1 MPSAPTKPAEIPRYA
16 RISKDVKT
24 VVLAKILQELQSAP
38 TLQTLLQ
45 NVYRMVREEFDSASV
60 LVSIFDSYRE
70 ELVYYSHRDPTE
82 PTQYVLKLGHGLGG
96 RVGATQS
103 PLRVEDLG
111 EYPESISIH
120 QALGV
125 NSQRVMASPL
135 VRRGVLLGVIEV
147 FFRDTS
153 KKFADAELLF
163 LTALSYQIA
172 VGLNFFK
179 LSEQAERLGLE
190 EEKLAEVSKR
200 ISASL
205 DLDELLDVII
215 DALRSLVP
223 YDAAGIYLLDRKSQ
237 EIQRMVV
244 YGYEISVDQSQIL
257 NVGRAAREMVSQNG
271 AAAILSDLQEHPAFL
286 NARSAARSAMAGP
299 ILSNNQMIGV
309 FVLESD
315 EPDVYTRSDVAL
327 FEKFTHQVALSI
339 EKAQLYRALL
349 DKKRL
354 EQEISIAREI
364 QLSFLPAKPPQLNGF
379 EVAGLNIPSRLVSGD
394 YYDFIRIV
402 DGQWGLV
409 VGDVSGKGIPSS
421 LIMAS
426 FRASLLAEIRNNYA
440 IRTIM
445 AKVNQL
451 LWESTDD
458 HQFVTAF
465 YGVLDEQRRILTYC
479 NAGHNPVILIHA
491 DGSAERLE
499 TGGLILGAFSDS
511 VYWENFVHIQ
521 PDDLLL
527 LYTDGVTEI
536 YNEAEEEFGVDRL
549 QLLATVNRQQSA
561 KEITQLVKDQILDF
575 AADKTPQDD
584 FTLVVLKALRTP
596 PPAAPP
602 SGDTL

>member
-1 MPSAPTKPAEIPRYA
+1 MPDVPTKLTEIPRYK

-45 NVYRMVREEFDSASV
+45 NVYRMVREEFDSVGV

-70 ELVYYSHRDPTE
+70 ELVYYSQGDATE
-82 PTQYVLKLGHGLGG
+82 PTSYTQKLGQGLAG
-96 RVGATQS
+96 RVGAAQS
-103 PLRVEDLG
+103 PQRIENLDDF
-111 EYPESISIH
+111 PESAVIH
-120 QALGV
+120 QALGI
-125 NSQRVMASPL
+125 SAQRVMASPL
-135 VRRGVLLGVIEV
+135 VRRGSLLGVIEV
-147 FFRDTS
+147 FFRESS
-153 KKFADAELLF
+153 KKFTDAELLF

-172 VGLNFFK
+172 VGLNYFK
-179 LSEQAERLGLE
+179 LSEQAERLSLE
-190 EEKLAEVSKR
+190 EEKLAEVSQR
-200 ISASL
+200 VSASL

-215 DALRSLVP
+215 DALRSLIP
-223 YDAAGIYLLDRKSQ
+223 YDAAGIYLLDRSSQ

-244 YGYEISVDQSQIL
+244 YGYEVSVDQDEIL
-257 NVGRAAREMVSQNG
+257 NVGRAAREIVNQQAN
-271 AAAILSDLQEHPAFL
+271 AVILDDLHAHPAFL
-286 NARSAARSAMAGP
+286 NARSAARSAMAAP
-299 ILSNNQMIGV
+299 ILSNKRMIGV
-309 FVLESD
+309 FTLESD
-315 EPDVYTRSDVAL
+315 EQDVYTGSDLAL

-354 EQEISIAREI
+354 EQELSIAREI

-479 NAGHNPVILIHA
+479 NAGHNPVILIRA
-491 DGSAERLE
+491 DGSALRLE
-499 TGGLILGAFSDS
+499 TGGLILGAFADS
-511 VYWENFVHIQ
+511 VYWENFVQIL

-536 YNEAEEEFGVDRL
+536 YDDDEQEYGVDRL
-549 QLLATVNRQQSA
+549 QSLATLNRHRSA
-561 KEITQLVKDQILDF
+561 KEITLLVKDQILDF

-584 FTLVVLKALRTP
+584 FTLVVLKALRN
-596 PPAAPP
+596 
-602 SGDTL
+602 